1 MTSTWLNKM
10 KLTRHQLITELQP
23 DNIARRMKTT
33 AEALA
38 VVVVFVYSCGYE
50 LGNFIHNLNQLL
62 SNGLQRSYPRQIH
75 QLPGHP
81 ISVSEVQRTEQ
92 RNGAEHLRHRKAG
105 ASRVPEGLNATVHTR
120 EVVSKTR
127 RTTQTKRQAKASSRK
142 TSKAKATT
150 TQT

>member
-1 MTSTWLNKM
+1 M

-33 AEALA
+33 AEAIA
-38 VVVVFVYSCGYE
+38 VVVVFVYCCGYE

-62 SNGLQRSYPRQIH
+62 SNGLQRSYPKQIY

-81 ISVSEVQRTEQ
+81 ISVSENQRTEQ
-92 RNGAEHLRHRKAG
+92 PNGAKHLRHRKAG
-105 ASRVPEGLNATVHTR
+105 ASRVSEGLNATVQTR
-120 EVVSKTR
+120 EVVSKNEW
-127 RTTQTKRQAKASSRK
+127 TTKTKRQVKARSPKAS
-142 TSKAKATT
+142 KATITT